1 MFFVA
6 TLAPPTQIEVH
17 AREHTQIPGS
27 TGRLADH
34 ALHPLGTL
42 EAIQIPLAA
51 PDGTFP
57 DREDRLRR
65 PAWFFGNLS
74 EAEVTRFFQSCALE
88 AEETSLILDKHHWQI
103 SSNSCVIVPAEQLI
117 WSLNPVGRQQIYS
130 LLAHDPR
137 NYSQRF
143 PFRFPLNGFETKF
156 KDSGLS
162 TSRLEKIKTLTYT
175 NAGTLCFADLSSARG
190 YLDSAEFNRLV
201 ETLCSVPAYILR
213 LHLDADSNLD
223 EVIRYW
229 GRGGREK
236 LIAPLLSSIARVPGG
251 SAINVSYLLPTFARL
266 RVYTYP
272 LDWEADRADQ
282 QDCVFSALNFFNDL
296 PNTNLFDRA
305 EQARVLRIDYAPV
318 KGEPVLGDLVT
329 LVNADK
335 EIFHACVY
343 ITEGFVFTKNGN
355 NPAQPW
361 VLMKLA
367 DMLSMYETLEKPKS
381 IVYLR
386 RKQISVASNR

>member
-1 MFFVA
+1 MGPSWHGGCSFRRPKWLSRRMKNVRLLCLLCFFLGAALMFFVA

-175 NAGTLCFADLSSARG
+175 NAGTDRKSTRLNSS
-190 YLDSAEFNRLV
+190 
-201 ETLCSVPAYILR
+201 
-213 LHLDADSNLD
+213 
-223 EVIRYW
+223 
-229 GRGGREK
+229 
-236 LIAPLLSSIARVPGG
+236 
-251 SAINVSYLLPTFARL
+251 
-266 RVYTYP
+266 
-272 LDWEADRADQ
+272 Q
-282 QDCVFSALNFFNDL
+282 
-296 PNTNLFDRA
+296 
-305 EQARVLRIDYAPV
+305 
-318 KGEPVLGDLVT
+318 
-329 LVNADK
+329 
-335 EIFHACVY
+335 
-343 ITEGFVFTKNGN
+343 
-355 NPAQPW
+355 
-361 VLMKLA
+361 
-367 DMLSMYETLEKPKS
+367 
-381 IVYLR
+381 
-386 RKQISVASNR
+386 